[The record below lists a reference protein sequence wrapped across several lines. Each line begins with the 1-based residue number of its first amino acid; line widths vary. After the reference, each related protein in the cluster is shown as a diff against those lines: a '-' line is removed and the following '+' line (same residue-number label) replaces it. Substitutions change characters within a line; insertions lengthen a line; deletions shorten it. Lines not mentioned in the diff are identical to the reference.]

1 VWQVYLTLQL
11 WQSTLMSES
20 TDLRLTGRSGD
31 GSELELV
38 DQDGNQYNLRISD
51 TLRAN
56 VNQPRLSAV
65 INVDEVITT
74 TVKEVQARLR
84 SGETIDSI
92 SRTTDWSVEKIENYA
107 GPILQERAFIIS
119 QALVTQIR
127 REPHAPYLE
136 TAVANQLSPRG
147 VDMNTIE
154 WNTFRLPNGD
164 WNLILYYP
172 IRDGA
177 PSEIKGEAVWLF
189 NLGRRALTAYDDGA
203 RWIGGEVKVK
213 QPVQTYGSI
222 PQTEAPR
229 LVSIKENVAPYAPT
243 PLAAVEEI
251 DQEAKRDGVT
261 RRIKIPSWDDIM
273 FGKKDED

>member
-1 VWQVYLTLQL
+1 MWQVYLTLQL
-11 WQSTLMSES
+11 WQSTLMSEP

>member
-1 VWQVYLTLQL
+1 MWQVYLTLQL

-92 SRTTDWSVEKIENYA
+92 SRTTDWSIEKIENYA

>member
-136 TAVANQLSPRG
+136 TAVANQLSLRG

>member
-1 VWQVYLTLQL
+1 MWQVYLTLQL

-65 INVDEVITT
+65 INVDEVITI

>member
-1 VWQVYLTLQL
+1 MWQVYLTLQL
-11 WQSTLMSES
+11 WQSTLMSEP

-92 SRTTDWSVEKIENYA
+92 SRTTDWSIEKIENYA

-229 LVSIKENVAPYAPT
+229 RVSIKENVAPYAPT

>member
-11 WQSTLMSES
+11 WQSTLMSEP

-65 INVDEVITT
+65 INVDEIITT

>member
-92 SRTTDWSVEKIENYA
+92 SRTTDWSIEKIENYA

>member
-11 WQSTLMSES
+11 WQSTLMSEP

-92 SRTTDWSVEKIENYA
+92 SRTTDWSIEKIENYA

-229 LVSIKENVAPYAPT
+229 LISIKENVAPYAPT

>member
-1 VWQVYLTLQL
+1 MWQVYLTLQL
-11 WQSTLMSES
+11 WQSTLMSEP

-65 INVDEVITT
+65 INVDEVITI

-92 SRTTDWSVEKIENYA
+92 SRTTDWSIEKIENYA